1 MDKWEKNVDYKNL
14 KCFQSPIGSNIQTKT
29 KKWYPL
35 SKCKTSCL
43 TSALILLTMFFFCA
57 KLHSHWRDKYHKAV
71 HVLLCQTEPIN
82 YTVCSELLYVFVG
95 DIPLHIDIRE
105 TADSGKPIV
114 VSQPD
119 CLQVQCTTPDIVLK
133 QHQANL
139 TWTLKKETRLKKHKI
154 RGT

>member
-1 MDKWEKNVDYKNL
+1 M
-14 KCFQSPIGSNIQTKT
+14 
-29 KKWYPL
+29 
-35 SKCKTSCL
+35 
-43 TSALILLTMFFFCA
+43 FFCA
-57 KLHSHWRDKYHKAV
+57 KLHSHSKDKNHKAV

-82 YTVCSELLYVFVG
+82 NTVCSGLLYVFVG

-133 QHQANL
+133 HHQANS
-139 TWTLKKETRLKKHKI
+139 
-154 RGT
+154 

>member
-1 MDKWEKNVDYKNL
+1 MK
-14 KCFQSPIGSNIQTKT
+14 S
-29 KKWYPL
+29 
-35 SKCKTSCL
+35 
-43 TSALILLTMFFFCA
+43 
-57 KLHSHWRDKYHKAV
+57 KYHKAV
-71 HVLLCQTEPIN
+71 KFLLCQTEPIN
-82 YTVCSELLYVFVG
+82 YTVCSVLLYVFVG

-139 TWTLKKETRLKKHKI
+139 IWTLKKETRLKKHRIKE
-154 RGT
+154 T